1 MFVCSYRRCK
11 CVENVLP
18 KKRKFWRGRGVHD
31 YGILRAWG
39 GNAFW
44 NFRKQGGDKTWKPSV
59 VGYGYFLELPI
70 PIINDDEDLL
80 LYLIYIM
87 PLENCTFGSFLHK
100 DQWTEILLANNSPQK
115 RDKDGVWL
123 RSRQIWLF
131 WKLTFPDI
139 WSFFDWLRASISIF
153 VLSKPTSMSCNSIIL
168 LLL

>member
-1 MFVCSYRRCK
+1 MTDFTTLSYTSTSEIPALSYTWSLKR
-11 CVENVLP
+11 LP
-18 KKRKFWRGRGVHD
+18 LLGE
-31 YGILRAWG
+31 
-39 GNAFW
+39 AFPY
-44 NFRKQGGDKTWKPSV
+44 RPLYRVPPSPPQTPQRV
-59 VGYGYFLELPI
+59 VSCI

-80 LYLIYIM
+80 LHLIYIM
-87 PLENCTFGSFLHK
+87 PPENCTFGSFLHK

-168 LLL
+168 LLLWTGKLW

>member
-1 MFVCSYRRCK
+1 MTDFTTLSYTSTSEIPALSYTWSLKR
-11 CVENVLP
+11 LP
-18 KKRKFWRGRGVHD
+18 
-31 YGILRAWG
+31 LLG
-39 GNAFW
+39 GAFPY
-44 NFRKQGGDKTWKPSV
+44 RPLYRVPPPHPQTPQRV
-59 VGYGYFLELPI
+59 VSCI
-70 PIINDDEDLL
+70 PIINDDGDLL
-80 LYLIYIM
+80 LHLIYIM

-115 RDKDGVWL
+115 RDKDGLWL